1 MRFGNAAKNVSL
13 MAASVVFSLFIA
25 EVLFSVL
32 GASTLQHDSSS
43 YRRADEVFHHGFI
56 PNSSGVFRSAEWDV
70 SYSINSLGFR
80 DIEYGAVKPQNT
92 FRILMVGDSY
102 TEGYGVESADSFP
115 KQLESMLNNGSA
127 GKKYE
132 VISAGVGSYSP
143 ILEYLLLKYRGIQLN
158 PDLVILNFDWSD
170 PFDDY
175 DYSRFAVRNNADVIA
190 VKRQPQEN
198 KSLFANLRNFM
209 SKRSYIYQF
218 FAQKFAATTS
228 PIVPGDREKDRL
240 IFLRDNLT
248 DSDYDALF
256 GNSAPYL
263 VKIKDMLKQQNISF
277 VIHTYPY
284 AVQVSTEAWK
294 SGRQTFFFSGD
305 TLSPAKPFSVV
316 EEFGRENNITVIS
329 SYSHFKAAQSPEQLY
344 FDYDGHFTPAGHRL
358 AARALYEFIENSTK
372 LDN

>member
-1 MRFGNAAKNVSL
+1 MRFGNVAKNILL

-25 EVLFSVL
+25 EVLFSML

-43 YRRADEVFHHGFI
+43 YRRADDVFHHGFI

-80 DIEYGAVKPQNT
+80 DIEYSAVKPQNT

-115 KQLESMLNNGSA
+115 KQLESMLNKESA

-190 VKRQPQEN
+190 VTRQPQEN
-198 KSLFANLRNFM
+198 KSSFAKLRNFM
-209 SKRSYIYQF
+209 SKRSYIYQL

-248 DSDYDALF
+248 DSDYNELF
-256 GNSAPYL
+256 GNSSPHL
-263 VKIKDMLKQQNISF
+263 VKINNLLKQQSISF

-284 AVQVSTEAWK
+284 AIQVSTEAWK
-294 SGRQTFFFSGD
+294 SGRKAFFFSGD
-305 TLSPAKPFSVV
+305 TLFPTKPFSVL
-316 EEFGRENNITVIS
+316 EAFGRENNITVIS
-329 SYSHFKAAQSPEQLY
+329 SYSYFKAALNPEKLY
-344 FDYDGHFTPAGHRL
+344 FDYDGHFTPAGHKL
-358 AARALYEFIENSTK
+358 AAKALYDFLENSTTS
-372 LDN
+372 